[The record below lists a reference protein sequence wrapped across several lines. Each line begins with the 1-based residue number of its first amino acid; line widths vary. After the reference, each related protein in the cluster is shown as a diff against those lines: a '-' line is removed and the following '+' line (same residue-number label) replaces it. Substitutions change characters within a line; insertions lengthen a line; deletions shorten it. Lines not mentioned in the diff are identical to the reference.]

1 MIYIIEDILISYN
14 FAIKKMRKAI
24 LISLLGFIVFII
36 PVFGQDPDSVARPE
50 HVKRCCNHYLGINLG
65 STTGIGFA
73 YRYWPAKGG
82 IQIALLPLYDKDNT
96 YVSFGISYLRELK
109 EYKLTRFMFYAGNH
123 MTNYF
128 VDDFTD
134 NMGFGIGLDYRGYD
148 FIVNFMLGYAGY
160 DIFDNFRTR
169 PAAEF
174 GIFYN
179 F

>member
-1 MIYIIEDILISYN
+1 
-14 FAIKKMRKAI
+14 MRKAI
-24 LISLLGFIVFII
+24 LVSVLGFIVFVI
-36 PVFGQDPDSVARPE
+36 PAYSQIPDSVVRRE
-50 HVKRCCNHYLGINLG
+50 HVKIYGNHYLGVNLG
-65 STTGIGFA
+65 SITGIGFA

-96 YVSFGISYLRELK
+96 YVSFGVAYLREIK
-109 EYKLTRFMFYAGNH
+109 QYNLTRFIFYAGNH
-123 MTNYF
+123 ITNYF

-134 NMGFGIGLDYRGYD
+134 NVGFGIGLDFSGYD

-174 GIFYN
+174 GLYYN